1 MVEAVPPA
9 ENLNIEIQLL
19 LEAIFVK
26 YGYDFRDYAQAH
38 VKRRVLHRLG
48 LSGLDSISAM
58 QHRVITDQSFF
69 DKLLL
74 DLSIN
79 VTEMFRDPLFYRMI
93 REEVAP
99 VLHTYPFIKI
109 WVAGCATGEEVY
121 SLAIL
126 LKEEGLYDRSQ
137 IYATDF
143 NQVVLNKAKE
153 GIYPIDRLKEY
164 TGNYQKAGGLG
175 SLGDYYTAKYSSVII
190 DQTLKDKIV
199 FADHNLVTDTVFGEM
214 NMIVCRNV
222 LIYFNKELQNHVT
235 KLFLDSLCAGGFLCL
250 GSKESLRFTVYSDAF
265 EEVAAKE
272 RIFRKRYGN
281 HNNRS

>member
-1 MVEAVPPA
+1 MVEAVPLA

-164 TGNYQKAGGLG
+164 TGNYQKAGGRG

-190 DQTLKDKIV
+190 DQTLKEKIV

-222 LIYFNKELQNHVT
+222 FIYFNKELQNRVIG
-235 KLFLDSLCAGGFLCL
+235 LFLKSLRAGGFLCL
-250 GSKESLRFTVYSDAF
+250 GSKESLRFSKYSDAF
-265 EEVAAKE
+265 ETVVGKE
-272 RIFRKRYGN
+272 RIFRKRY
-281 HNNRS
+281 HH

>member
-58 QHRVITDQSFF
+58 QHRVITDQSCLFLFF

-79 VTEMFRDPLFYRMI
+79 VTEMYRDPLFYRMI

-175 SLGDYYTAKYSSVII
+175 SIGL
-190 DQTLKDKIV
+190 
-199 FADHNLVTDTVFGEM
+199 
-214 NMIVCRNV
+214 
-222 LIYFNKELQNHVT
+222 
-235 KLFLDSLCAGGFLCL
+235 
-250 GSKESLRFTVYSDAF
+250 
-265 EEVAAKE
+265 
-272 RIFRKRYGN
+272 
-281 HNNRS
+281 NR